1 MTPGDKLLIKAASLL
16 KTYFGDCEIYRA
28 GGDEFVILCPDI
40 TEVEMEKRLL
50 KIRSLSEE
58 TEDVSFAFG
67 TAFCEE
73 HHDIRRAIRSADERM
88 YKDKEAY
95 YLNHPEKDRRAR
107 KRI

>member
-1 MTPGDKLLIKAASLL
+1 
-16 KTYFGDCEIYRA
+16 
-28 GGDEFVILCPDI
+28 
-40 TEVEMEKRLL
+40 MEKRLL

-67 TAFCEE
+67 TAFCED
-73 HHDIRRAIRSADERM
+73 HHDISRAIRSADERM

-107 KRI
+107 KRIWKHIETATFASVLQGVAVLKYCLTLHLLNLKKVKKIN